1 MEKLKVFM
9 VMPFS
14 DEVANQNYEHS
25 IKPICDTFNLDVRRA
40 DEIFST
46 SPIYEDI
53 VKEIQDA
60 SIIIVDITN
69 KNPNVFYE
77 LGMAHTLKQGRTI
90 MVTQDG
96 FKDLAFDIAHFRII
110 PYENTI
116 AGKVKFEKQLT
127 STLTNLLSDRK
138 ETFKD
143 EFELTFDIFL
153 SSGKHSNL
161 CGLVGLRKFKGTI
174 NKFDRIYLEGR
185 YPEGETANSS
195 VNAENS
201 FKSMIKLGYIRIDND
216 ILIVTEK
223 GNAFIDFLIDKEVI
237 CYKLNG
243 QIFVEN
249 YVPVIKR
256 KEIKNHS

>member
-1 MEKLKVFM
+1 MDKLKVFM

-14 DEVANQNYEHS
+14 DEVANHNYQHS
-25 IKPICDTFNLDVRRA
+25 IRPICDNFNLEVRRA

-46 SPIYEDI
+46 SPIYDDI

-96 FKDLAFDIAHFRII
+96 FKEMPFDIAHFRII

-153 SSGKHSNL
+153 SSGKHTDL
-161 CGLVGLRKFKGTI
+161 FGLIGVKKYKGTI
-174 NKFDRIYLEGR
+174 SRYDRIHMEGI
-185 YPEGETANSS
+185 YPGGESTNSS
-195 VNAENS
+195 VSAENS
-201 FKSMIKLGYIRIDND
+201 FKTMTKLGYLKFEND
-216 ILIVTEK
+216 ILMLTEK
-223 GNAFIDFLIDKEVI
+223 GNAFVDFLITKDVD
-237 CYKLNG
+237 CYQLND
-243 QIFVEN
+243 QVFIEN
-249 YVPVIKR
+249 YTPLFERKR
-256 KEIKNHS
+256 NKNHS

>member
-14 DEVANQNYEHS
+14 DQVANQNYIYS
-25 IKPICDTFNLDVRRA
+25 IKPICDALNLEVRRA

-46 SPIYEDI
+46 SPIYDDI
-53 VKEIQDA
+53 VKEIQEA
-60 SIIIVDITN
+60 SIIVVDITS

-77 LGMAHTLKQGRTI
+77 LGMAHTLKQSRTI

-96 FKDLAFDIAHFRII
+96 FNDMPFDVAHFRII

-116 AGKVKFEKQLT
+116 AGKVKFEEKLT

-153 SSGKHSNL
+153 YSGKQSDL
-161 CGLVGLRKFKGTI
+161 FGLVGIKKYKGTI
-174 NKFDRIYLEGR
+174 NRYDRIHMEGR
-185 YPEGETANSS
+185 HPGGVSTNSS
-195 VNAENS
+195 VSAENS
-201 FKSMIKLGYIRIDND
+201 FKTMEKLGYIKFEND
-216 ILIVTEK
+216 IIMLTEK
-223 GNAFIDFLIDKEVI
+223 GNAFVDFLINRDVE
-237 CYKLNG
+237 CCQLND
-243 QIFVEN
+243 QVFVEN
-249 YVPVIKR
+249 FIPMLEQNR
-256 KEIKNHS
+256 NHKDR

>member
-1 MEKLKVFM
+1 MDRLKVFM

-25 IKPICDTFNLDVRRA
+25 IRPICDTFNLELRRA

-46 SPIYEDI
+46 SPIYDDI
-53 VKEIQDA
+53 VKEIQEA

-96 FKDLAFDIAHFRII
+96 FKDMPFDIAHFRII

-116 AGKVKFEKQLT
+116 AGKVKFEKQLS

-143 EFELTFDIFL
+143 EFELTYDIFL
-153 SSGKHSNL
+153 SSGKQSDL
-161 CGLVGLRKFKGTI
+161 FGLIGIKKYKGTI
-174 NKFDRIYLEGR
+174 NKFDRIHMEGK
-185 YPEGETANSS
+185 YPDGESTNSS
-195 VNAENS
+195 VSAENS
-201 FKSMIKLGYIRIDND
+201 FKTMEKLGYVKFEND
-216 ILIVTEK
+216 IIMLTEK
-223 GNAFIDFLIDKEVI
+223 GNAFVDFLIGKDI
-237 CYKLNG
+237 DCYQLND
-243 QIFVEN
+243 QVFVEN
-249 YVPVIKR
+249 YVPLFER
-256 KEIKNHS
+256 RREKNHS